1 MRIVFGLV
9 LVAGLALAGFAVMM
23 AQNYIGSYQA
33 QLAEANAVKAQL
45 VETVP
50 VYAAKR
56 QLKYGE
62 TLTQEDVVQIAWPAN
77 ALPEGVYTEAAVLFP
92 ETTDK
97 PRIVLRTMEQGEVLL
112 AVKLTEPGEDAGLTS
127 QLERGM
133 RAFAIEVDVRS
144 GVSGFL
150 RPGDRVDVYW
160 TGRVSTIGQPNA
172 PGPVFN
178 GDVTKLIE
186 AGVQLIAVDQSANG
200 EAQAAT
206 IARTVTV
213 AVRPEQVA
221 SLAQAQ
227 NTGKLSL
234 SLVGAMDDTIAGAI
248 EVDQTKLLGLTQ
260 AIAPQQVAQAER
272 CTIRT
277 RRGAEVM
284 QIEIPCSN

>member
-1 MRIVFGLV
+1 MLVFS
-9 LVAGLALAGFAVMM
+9 APF
-23 AQNYIGSYQA
+23 S
-33 QLAEANAVKAQL
+33 
-45 VETVP
+45 
-50 VYAAKR
+50 
-56 QLKYGE
+56 
-62 TLTQEDVVQIAWPAN
+62 
-77 ALPEGVYTEAAVLFP
+77 
-92 ETTDK
+92 
-97 PRIVLRTMEQGEVLL
+97 LL
-112 AVKLTEPGEDAGLTS
+112 ANTHQDEIIVTANRTEQSIDTILAPVTLIDRDLIEQS
-127 QLERGM
+127 QASSIYDL
-133 RAFAIEVDVRS
+133 
-144 GVSGFL
+144 L
-150 RPGDRVDVYW
+150 R
-160 TGRVSTIGQPNA
+160 
-172 PGPVFN
+172 
-178 GDVTKLIE
+178 KE

-227 NTGKLSL
+227 STGKLSL

-284 QIEIPCSN
+284 QIEIPCGN